1 VWGLRELVE
10 FDTIITC
17 SVGVGQQVS
26 AAIVAAGG
34 EPRQMFRSDDN
45 LTTQR
50 LIAAGAG
57 ASVMPLLAIEPN
69 VPDATVAILKVVDR
83 VVTARQ
89 IHLIWHVDRFHPPAV
104 AAFAAIAAAVAADT
118 AAVNEV
124 MFP

>member
-1 VWGLRELVE
+1 
-10 FDTIITC
+10 
-17 SVGVGQQVS
+17 GVGQQIS

-57 ASVMPLLAIEPN
+57 ASVMPLLAVEPN
-69 VPDATVAILKVVDR
+69 VPDATVAILKVADR
-83 VVTARQ
+83 VVTTRQ

-104 AAFAAIAAAVAADT
+104 AAFAAIAADVAK
-118 AAVNEV
+118 EV
-124 MFP
+124 EALNHTMFP